1 MLCKMGFLARSLADL
16 SQALRLDPENP
27 NVHFATADCLLSG
40 DNPEPARRLAR
51 QGAELGSPGGVG
63 VIAIAELMLGNRPG
77 AIEVIENMIEAQIA
91 PERSEFLRQ
100 VVRSLDPDALSEKK
114 QAHPHPSQLPP
125 GDWGLLL
132 RVGRYEDYMEGLA
145 MRGSLPWG
153 AGAWSN
159 RHTAMRRDPRFI
171 TAMEKAGAFEL
182 WRELGPPPDCRVEGD
197 EFTCGYGHEPV
208 EFTP

>member
-125 GDWGLLL
+125 WDWGLLL
-132 RVGRYEDYMEGLA
+132 WVGRYEDYMDGLA